1 MIVTTTLI
9 FVQIPYV
16 KHLSWF
22 LALAWVLFFGFID
35 GLFWGAAL
43 RKVPL
48 GAWVPLLVGF
58 VVCVSILK
66 WSPQKAYP
74 CSQHNLHG
82 LLDVG

>member
-16 KHLSWF
+16 KHRSWF
-22 LALAWVLFFGFID
+22 LAVAWLLFFGFID

-48 GAWVPLLVGF
+48 GAWVPLLIGF
-58 VVCVSILK
+58 VL
-66 WSPQKAYP
+66 
-74 CSQHNLHG
+74 
-82 LLDVG
+82 